1 MMPRKKQVA
10 VFFFFFLV
18 RLNNFCF
25 VGIGELTADD

>member
-10 VFFFFFLV
+10 VFFFFLV